1 MDNQSLQGSQ
11 AIRRHITT
19 CSGHYISRFVNELKF
34 RSSKVHNKLELESDQ
49 IERSTCTNLLNKTIK
64 DCIERKFPDR
74 LYNSLSK
81 KDITTLVRRV
91 AIRVV

>member
-34 RSSKVHNKLELESDQ
+34 RSSKVHKKFELETDQ
-49 IERSTCTNLLNKTIK
+49 IESSIYTNFLNKKIK
-64 DCIERKFPDR
+64 DCIETKLADR
-74 LYNSLSK
+74 L
-81 KDITTLVRRV
+81 
-91 AIRVV
+91 